1 MIWNG
6 CQKIRSK
13 KPDTERDCP
22 ASFTRCA
29 RRRTLQMDINF
40 WENVLFLTA
49 IFPDHFQKIPR
60 MLRQIPVFPIGGDG
74 SCESRSVA
82 DGEAEGAVSGVL
94 VFMVEIA
101 LRGEGSAD
109 AVHSQMDRHG
119 GVSRVERDQWIDVVL
134 LKEIQS
140 DAAGVLVR
148 VEENEVFLF

>member
-74 SCESRSVA
+74 SCEGRFMA
-82 DGEAEGAVSGVL
+82 DGKAEGAEKNNYQDGN
-94 VFMVEIA
+94 F
-101 LRGEGSAD
+101 G
-109 AVHSQMDRHG
+109 
-119 GVSRVERDQWIDVVL
+119 
-134 LKEIQS
+134 
-140 DAAGVLVR
+140 AGTGASVGKLGDKS
-148 VEENEVFLF
+148 LCMKYP

>member
-1 MIWNG
+1 
-6 CQKIRSK
+6 
-13 KPDTERDCP
+13 
-22 ASFTRCA
+22 
-29 RRRTLQMDINF
+29 MDINF

-74 SCESRSVA
+74 SCEGRSVA

-94 VFMVEIA
+94 VFIMEIA

-109 AVHSQMDRHG
+109 AVHGQMDRHG

>member
-13 KPDTERDCP
+13 KPDTERECP

-74 SCESRSVA
+74 SCEGWSVA

-94 VFMVEIA
+94 VFIA
-101 LRGEGSAD
+101 R
-109 AVHSQMDRHG
+109 
-119 GVSRVERDQWIDVVL
+119 WIDI
-134 LKEIQS
+134 EEF
-140 DAAGVLVR
+140 LVWR
-148 VEENEVFLF
+148 ETGGLMLYS

>member
-1 MIWNG
+1 
-6 CQKIRSK
+6 
-13 KPDTERDCP
+13 
-22 ASFTRCA
+22 
-29 RRRTLQMDINF
+29 
-40 WENVLFLTA
+40 
-49 IFPDHFQKIPR
+49 

-101 LRGEGSAD
+101 LRSEGSAD
-109 AVHSQMDRHG
+109 AVHGQMDRHR
-119 GVSRVERDQWIDVVL
+119 GVSRVERDRWIDVIL
-134 LKEIQS
+134 FKEIQG